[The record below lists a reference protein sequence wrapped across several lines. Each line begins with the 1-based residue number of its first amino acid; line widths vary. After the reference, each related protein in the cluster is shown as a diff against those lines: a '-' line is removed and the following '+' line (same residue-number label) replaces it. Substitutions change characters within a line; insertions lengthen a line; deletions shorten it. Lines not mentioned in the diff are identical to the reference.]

1 MASSTSLFLFT
12 FLLLISSI
20 SSEDQPNPESNLSP
34 KVGNSSA
41 LQDDQ
46 NHQEDRQLKL
56 PSPPPSP
63 PSPDAEKKRCMFINV
78 PRPINNQCLNNPD
91 CHTVCQQV
99 PERVCQN
106 VTEQH
111 CQVFN
116 VTTCNMVQ
124 EEVCHPYNITRLD
137 NQCEFKYEEECQI
150 R

>member
-1 MASSTSLFLFT
+1 MGLSTTSFLFT
-12 FLLLISSI
+12 FLLLISRI
-20 SSEDQPNPESNLSP
+20 SSEDQPNPESIISP
-34 KVGNSSA
+34 KEGNSSA
-41 LQDDQ
+41 LQDND
-46 NHQEDRQLKL
+46 HQEDRQLKL

-63 PSPDAEKKRCMFINV
+63 PTPDTEKKRCMFINV
-78 PRPINNQCLNNPD
+78 PRPINNRCHNNPD

-124 EEVCHPYNITRLD
+124 EEVCQPYNITRLD